1 MPRRSPR
8 ACGRAKWYSPR
19 AAAGPRHCSRP
30 RRGGLFSFRSSSS
43 RWPCCS
49 SNRPSREPA
58 SGGRRSVALPRIL
71 DAIEA
76 LPAYARVTNTFPP
89 PGRRLTIAGLA
100 GSSDAAL
107 AATLA
112 RRAGERRFF
121 VIVAETLPDAA
132 RWLADL
138 TSLTEDAA
146 GVALYPPRE
155 GFGEVE
161 PHLEVA
167 GERVETL
174 EQVARGHVRLLI
186 TTARAV
192 LERTRLPG
200 ALRRGRLEIRTGEQ
214 SRLEALTS
222 HLEGIGF
229 ERVPLVDDVAQY
241 SVRGGIVDVYG
252 FGMASP
258 VRLEFWGDEITSLR
272 QFDILTQR
280 STRDVEHVIVLPVDT
295 PAPDDDGDDAMPRGS
310 LTELLPPDSVILLP
324 GGTHLEPEMRRTWEE
339 ARHHIE
345 LARRRGEDAPP
356 REELFRPPE
365 EALRTLAEFAT
376 LALRERD
383 DDPQAPA
390 DVTFPLRRPEA
401 IDRDIKRLRAIL
413 TDGMPTLILCDN
425 VGQAERLDELL
436 GEGGRRPVTAD
447 LAVAVL
453 GGGFV
458 IPAPGD
464 SSQLAARNPQ
474 SAIRNPQSAV
484 PLRVLTDHEIFRRER
499 RVRRARR
506 YASGAPLETMTA
518 LKAGDYVVHLEH
530 GIGIY
535 RGIDTIF
542 AGQSTLEVAVIEYEG
557 GDRLNVPLYRIDQI
571 ERYRSSTEG
580 DDATPPRLHKL
591 GGRRW
596 AAQRDKT
603 RAALE
608 EMTMER
614 LDLYA
619 RRKMATKMAVLP
631 DTAWQR
637 QLESSF
643 LFEDTPDQRRATD
656 EVKTDMEAPRPMD
669 RLLVGDVGYG
679 KTEVAVRAAFKAVQS
694 GKQVAVLV
702 PTTILAEQHGRT
714 FSERLADF
722 PIRVETLSRFQTPKE
737 QTTLLADLASKK
749 IDIIIGTHRLLS
761 DDVQFGD
768 LGLIVVD
775 EEHRFGVKHKEK
787 LKQLRLATD
796 VLTLTATPIPRT
808 LHLSLAGLR
817 DMTLIQTPPRDR
829 SPVLT
834 FVEPWD
840 DGLIEEGIAREI
852 DRGGQVFFVHNRIDT
867 IEAIADHVRRFAP
880 RARIAVGHGQ
890 MRERDLEEV
899 MRKFVGGEVD
909 VLVSTM
915 IVESGLDVPNA
926 NTMFVNR
933 ADHFGLA
940 QLYQLRGRVG
950 RSHRRAYCYLLVP
963 DAVDEDAERRLQVLE
978 HHTELGSG
986 YRVALKDLELRGAG
1000 NLLGHE
1006 HSGFVQAEGFDLY
1019 LRLLDETVRRLM
1031 EGDDAPKLSPS
1042 DVTLDAPNYLPDDF
1056 VGDQDAK
1063 LDVYRRLSRVEAVE
1077 DIERLRQEL
1086 RDRFGPIPVPA
1097 EGMLALATL
1106 RVVGGL
1112 LAAES
1117 ILVRGAEAR
1126 ITFREDAVPRLKGL
1140 TAAFHDVQFQA
1151 EVRRAHPLS
1160 LKLTRQGGA
1169 SLLDGLV
1176 RALGSLLA
1184 DRDTSAERRGGRE
1197 WRDGRPR
1204 AP

>member
-1 MPRRSPR
+1 
-8 ACGRAKWYSPR
+8 
-19 AAAGPRHCSRP
+19 
-30 RRGGLFSFRSSSS
+30 
-43 RWPCCS
+43 
-49 SNRPSREPA
+49 
-58 SGGRRSVALPRIL
+58 VALPRIL
-71 DAIEA
+71 EA
-76 LPAYARVTNTFPP
+76 LESLPAFARVVNTFPP
-89 PGRRLTIAGLA
+89 PGTRLTVAGLP

-107 AATLA
+107 AAALA
-112 RRAGERRFF
+112 RREGERRFF
-121 VIVAETLPDAA
+121 VIVAETLPDAE

-138 TSLTEDAA
+138 ASLNDEQEP
-146 GVALYPPRE
+146 VALYPPRE
-155 GFGEVE
+155 GFGEIE

-174 EQVARGHVRLLI
+174 EQIARGRVRLLV

-200 ALRRGRLEIRTGEQ
+200 ALRRGRLEIRHGAQ
-214 SRLEALTS
+214 HRLQDLTS
-222 HLEGIGF
+222 HLESIGF
-229 ERVPLVDDVAQY
+229 ERVPLVDDVAQF
-241 SVRGGIVDVYG
+241 SVRGGIVDIYG

-258 VRLEFWGDEITSLR
+258 VRLEFWGDEVTSLR

-280 STRDVEHVIVLPVDT
+280 STRDVAHAIILPVD
-295 PAPDDDGDDAMPRGS
+295 APSADDGDTEASPRGAF
-310 LTELLPPDSVILLP
+310 TDLLPPDSVFVFP

-339 ARHHIE
+339 AKHHIE

-365 EALRTLAEFAT
+365 EALRAIAAFSTLVV
-376 LALRERD
+376 RERD
-383 DDPQAPA
+383 ADGDAEA
-390 DVTFPLRRPEA
+390 DVTFPLRRPEG
-401 IDRDIKRLRAIL
+401 IDRDIRRLRALL
-413 TDGMPTLILCDN
+413 TDTLPTLILCDN

-436 GEGGRRPVTAD
+436 GDGGRRPATAD

-458 IPAPGD
+458 IPGA
-464 SSQLAARNPQ
+464 
-474 SAIRNPQSAV
+474 
-484 PLRVLTDHEIFRRER
+484 LRVLTDHEIFRRER
-499 RVRRARR
+499 RLRRARR
-506 YASGAPLETMTA
+506 YASGVPLETMTA
-518 LKAGDYVVHLEH
+518 LKAGDFVVHLEH

-571 ERYRSSTEG
+571 ERYRSARDG

-591 GGRRW
+591 GGKRW

-603 RAALE
+603 RAALQ
-608 EMTMER
+608 EMTMEL

-619 RRKMATKMAVLP
+619 RRKMATKTPALP

-679 KTEVAVRAAFKAVQS
+679 KTEVAVRAAFKTVQS
-694 GKQVAVLV
+694 EKQVAVLV

-737 QTTLLADLASKK
+737 QEILLADLAAKK
-749 IDIIIGTHRLLS
+749 VDIVIGTHRILS
-761 DDVQFGD
+761 DDVRFSD

-840 DGLIEEGIAREI
+840 DALIDEGIAREI
-852 DRGGQVFFVHNRIDT
+852 DRGGQVFFVHNRIET
-867 IEAIADHVRRFAP
+867 IEAVADHVRRLAP
-880 RARIAVGHGQ
+880 RARVAVGHGQ

-963 DAVDEDAERRLQVLE
+963 DAVDDEAERRLQVLE

-1000 NLLGHE
+1000 NLLGPE
-1006 HSGFVQAEGFDLY
+1006 QSGFVQAVGFDLY
-1019 LRLLDETVRRLM
+1019 LRMLDETVKRLM
-1031 EGDDAPKLSPS
+1031 RGEGAPRLLPA
-1042 DVTLDAPNYLPDDF
+1042 DVSMDMPAYLPDDF
-1056 VGDQDAK
+1056 VPLQEAK
-1063 LDVYRRLSRVEAVE
+1063 LDVYRRLTTLSDAGEVDA
-1077 DIERLRQEL
+1077 LRDEL
-1086 RDRFGPIPVPA
+1086 RDRFGPLPPPA
-1097 EGMLALATL
+1097 QAFLAMAKL
-1106 RVVGGL
+1106 RVLGAHLG
-1112 LAAES
+1112 AEQ
-1117 ILVRGAEAR
+1117 ILVRGEEAR

-1169 SLLDGLV
+1169 LLLDGLV

-1184 DRDTSAERRGGRE
+1184 DRDRSRSPESSSHLRSSIRQ
-1197 WRDGRPR
+1197 
-1204 AP
+1204 

>member
-1 MPRRSPR
+1 
-8 ACGRAKWYSPR
+8 
-19 AAAGPRHCSRP
+19 
-30 RRGGLFSFRSSSS
+30 
-43 RWPCCS
+43 
-49 SNRPSREPA
+49 
-58 SGGRRSVALPRIL
+58 
-71 DAIEA
+71 
-76 LPAYARVTNTFPP
+76 
-89 PGRRLTIAGLA
+89 
-100 GSSDAAL
+100 
-107 AATLA
+107 
-112 RRAGERRFF
+112 
-121 VIVAETLPDAA
+121 
-132 RWLADL
+132 
-138 TSLTEDAA
+138 
-146 GVALYPPRE
+146 
-155 GFGEVE
+155 
-161 PHLEVA
+161 
-167 GERVETL
+167 
-174 EQVARGHVRLLI
+174 
-186 TTARAV
+186 
-192 LERTRLPG
+192 
-200 ALRRGRLEIRTGEQ
+200 
-214 SRLEALTS
+214 
-222 HLEGIGF
+222 
-229 ERVPLVDDVAQY
+229 
-241 SVRGGIVDVYG
+241 
-252 FGMASP
+252 
-258 VRLEFWGDEITSLR
+258 VRLEFWGDEVTSLR

-280 STRDVEHVIVLPVDT
+280 STRDVEHALILPVDA
-295 PAPDDDGDDAMPRGS
+295 PADDDDDTDTSPRGS
-310 LTELLPPDSVILLP
+310 LTDLLPPDSVFVLP
-324 GGTHLEPEMRRTWEE
+324 GGTHLEPEMRRTWDE
-339 ARHHIE
+339 AKHHIE

-365 EALRTLAEFAT
+365 EALRAITAFSTLV
-376 LALRERD
+376 LRERD
-383 DDPQAPA
+383 ADTDAQA
-390 DVTFPLRRPEA
+390 DVTFPLRHPEA
-401 IDRDIKRLRAIL
+401 IDRDIRRLRALL
-413 TDGMPTLILCDN
+413 TDALPTLILCDN

-436 GEGGRRPVTAD
+436 GDGGRRPVTAD

-458 IPAPGD
+458 IPGA
-464 SSQLAARNPQ
+464 
-474 SAIRNPQSAV
+474 
-484 PLRVLTDHEIFRRER
+484 LRVLTDHEIFRRER

-506 YASGAPLETMTA
+506 YASGVPLETMTA
-518 LKAGDYVVHLEH
+518 LKAGDFVVHLEH

-571 ERYRSSTEG
+571 ERYRSARDG

-591 GGRRW
+591 GGKRW

-603 RAALE
+603 RAALQ
-608 EMTMER
+608 EMTMEL

-619 RRKMATKMAVLP
+619 RRKMATKTPVLP

-679 KTEVAVRAAFKAVQS
+679 KTEVAVRAAFKTVQS
-694 GKQVAVLV
+694 EKQVAVLV

-737 QTTLLADLASKK
+737 QEILLADLAAKK
-749 IDIIIGTHRLLS
+749 VDIVIGTHRLLS
-761 DDVQFGD
+761 DDVRFSD

-775 EEHRFGVKHKEK
+775 EEHRFGVKHKER

-840 DGLIEEGIAREI
+840 DALIEEGIAREI
-852 DRGGQVFFVHNRIDT
+852 DRGGQVFFVHNRIET
-867 IEAIADHVRRFAP
+867 IEAIADHVRRLAP
-880 RARIAVGHGQ
+880 RARVAVGHGQ

-933 ADHFGLA
+933 ADHSGLA

-963 DAVDEDAERRLQVLE
+963 DAVDEEAERRLQVLE

-1000 NLLGHE
+1000 NLLGPE
-1006 HSGFVQAEGFDLY
+1006 QSGFVQAVGFDLY
-1019 LRLLDETVRRLM
+1019 LRMLDETVKRLM
-1031 EGDDAPKLSPS
+1031 RGEGAPRLLPA
-1042 DVTLDAPNYLPDDF
+1042 DVSMDTPTYLPDDY
-1056 VGDQDAK
+1056 VPLQEAK
-1063 LDVYRRLSRVEAVE
+1063 LDVYRRLTTLSDAGEVDA
-1077 DIERLRQEL
+1077 LRDEL
-1086 RDRFGPIPVPA
+1086 RDRFGPLPPPA
-1097 EGMLALATL
+1097 QAFLAAAKL
-1106 RVVGGL
+1106 RVLGGHL
-1112 LAAES
+1112 GAEQ
-1117 ILVRGAEAR
+1117 ILVRGEEAR

-1169 SLLDGLV
+1169 ALLDGLV
-1176 RALGSLLA
+1176 RALGSLFA
-1184 DRDTSAERRGGRE
+1184 DRDRSRSPESSSHLRSSIRQ
-1197 WRDGRPR
+1197 
-1204 AP
+1204 

>member
-1 MPRRSPR
+1 M
-8 ACGRAKWYSPR
+8 
-19 AAAGPRHCSRP
+19 
-30 RRGGLFSFRSSSS
+30 
-43 RWPCCS
+43 
-49 SNRPSREPA
+49 
-58 SGGRRSVALPRIL
+58 ALPRIL
-71 DAIEA
+71 DAIES
-76 LPAYARVTNTFPP
+76 LPAFARVVNTFPP
-89 PGRRLTIAGLA
+89 PGGRLTIAGLP
-100 GSSDAAL
+100 GSSDAAFT
-107 AATLA
+107 AALA
-112 RRAGERRFF
+112 RRESERRFF
-121 VIVAETLPDAA
+121 VIVAETLPDAE

-138 TSLTEDAA
+138 SSVVDEPE

-155 GFGEVE
+155 GFGEIE

-174 EQVARGHVRLLI
+174 EHVVHGRVRLLV

-200 ALRRGRLEIRTGEQ
+200 ALRQGRLELRRGEQ
-214 SRLEALTS
+214 HRLESLTS
-222 HLEGIGF
+222 HLDSIGF

-241 SVRGGIVDVYG
+241 SVRGGIVDIYG

-272 QFDILTQR
+272 QFDIVTQR
-280 STRDVEHVIVLPVDT
+280 STRDVEHATILPVDT
-295 PAPDDDGDDAMPRGS
+295 PTSDESDADTAPRGS
-310 LTELLPPDSVILLP
+310 LTDLLPPDSVIFLP
-324 GGTHLEPEMRRTWEE
+324 GGTHLDPEMRRTWEE
-339 ARHHIE
+339 AKHHIE

-356 REELFRPPE
+356 REELFRSPE
-365 EALRTLAEFAT
+365 EAQRAMAAFSTIG
-376 LALRERD
+376 LRERD
-383 DDPQAPA
+383 DPDAPA
-390 DVTFPLRRPEA
+390 DVTFPLRPPEA

-413 TDGMPTLILCDN
+413 TDGVPTLILCDN
-425 VGQAERLDELL
+425 AGQAERLEELL
-436 GEGGRRPVTAD
+436 GESGRRPVAAD
-447 LAVAVL
+447 LAMGVL

-458 IPAPGD
+458 VPG
-464 SSQLAARNPQ
+464 
-474 SAIRNPQSAV
+474 V
-484 PLRVLTDHEIFRRER
+484 LRVLTDHEIFRRER
-499 RVRRARR
+499 RLRRARR
-506 YASGAPLETMTA
+506 YASGVPLETMTA
-518 LKAGDYVVHLEH
+518 LKPGDFVVHLEH

-571 ERYRSSTEG
+571 ERYRAATDG
-580 DDATPPRLHKL
+580 DEATPPRLHKL
-591 GGRRW
+591 GGKRW

-603 RAALE
+603 RAALQ
-608 EMTMER
+608 EMTMEL

-619 RRKMATKMAVLP
+619 RRKMATKVPALP

-643 LFEDTPDQRRATD
+643 LFEDTPDQRRATE
-656 EVKTDMEAPRPMD
+656 EVKRDMETERPMD

-694 GKQVAVLV
+694 EKQVAVLV

-714 FSERLADF
+714 FTERLADF
-722 PIRVETLSRFQTPKE
+722 PVRVETLSRFQTPKE
-737 QTTLLADLASKK
+737 QVGLLADLESKK
-749 IDIIIGTHRLLS
+749 VDIVIGTHRLLS
-761 DDVQFGD
+761 EDVRFGD

-840 DGLIEEGIAREI
+840 EGLIEEGIAREV

-867 IEAIADHVRRFAP
+867 IEAMADHVRRLAP
-880 RARIAVGHGQ
+880 RARVAVGHGQ

-899 MRKFVGGEVD
+899 MRKFVAGEVD

-933 ADHFGLA
+933 ADRFGLA

-963 DAVDEDAERRLQVLE
+963 DAVDDDAERRLQVLE

-1000 NLLGHE
+1000 NLLGPE
-1006 HSGFVQAEGFDLY
+1006 QSGFVQAVGFDLY
-1019 LRLLDETVRRLM
+1019 LRMLDETVKQLLRG
-1031 EGDDAPKLSPS
+1031 EGAPKLVPA
-1042 DVTLDAPNYLPDDF
+1042 DVSMDAPTYLPDDY
-1056 VGDQDAK
+1056 VPLQEAK
-1063 LDVYRRLSRVEAVE
+1063 LDVYRRLTTMS
-1077 DIERLRQEL
+1077 DIGEVDALRDEM
-1086 RDRFGPIPVPA
+1086 RDRFGPLPA
-1097 EGMLALATL
+1097 PAQAFLGAAKL
-1106 RVVGGL
+1106 RILGAHLG
-1112 LAAES
+1112 AAS
-1117 ILVRGAEAR
+1117 VLVRGEEAR

-1151 EVRRAHPLS
+1151 EVKRSHPLS

-1184 DRDTSAERRGGRE
+1184 DRDRSPS
-1197 WRDGRPR
+1197 PR
-1204 AP
+1204 SSPQLRSSISR